1 MRVLC
6 RERMTGI
13 LTNAECRMI
22 NQFFKYYIPR
32 RLGRDK
38 LNFNSSFKSMGRF
51 KKGLVLGGLVGAG
64 LAWMALTPAGRK
76 LRDRLLDES
85 VVLYEQ
91 VKKKALASQA
101 WKDLN
106 EQKYVALVRE
116 TVDKYVTK
124 NPAARKAKDL
134 LVKVLAAQ
142 WSRIQAE
149 VRRRK

>member
-1 MRVLC
+1 
-6 RERMTGI
+6 
-13 LTNAECRMI
+13 
-22 NQFFKYYIPR
+22 
-32 RLGRDK
+32 
-38 LNFNSSFKSMGRF
+38 MGKF

-142 WSRIQAE
+142 WSRIQAD
-149 VRRRK
+149 VRRKK